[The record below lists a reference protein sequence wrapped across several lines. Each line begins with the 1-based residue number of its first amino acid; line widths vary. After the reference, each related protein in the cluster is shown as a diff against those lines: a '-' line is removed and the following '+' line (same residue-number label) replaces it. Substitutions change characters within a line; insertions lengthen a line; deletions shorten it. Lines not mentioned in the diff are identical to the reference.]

1 MAVISNDTKAI
12 ELINIITVEPEDQQA
27 MVDTVSEILEDIAEK
42 QPGFVS
48 FKVYK
53 SLDRTRV
60 AYFIR
65 WRSQNEGLAWFEDIR
80 DALKVSKSRVKNADY
95 HLYEVIEDLS
105 L

>member
-1 MAVISNDTKAI
+1 MAVISNDRNAI

-27 MVDTVSEILEDIAEK
+27 IVDTVSEILKDIAEK
-42 QPGFVS
+42 QPGFIS

-53 SLDRTRV
+53 SLDRARV

-65 WRSQNEGLAWFEDIR
+65 WRSQDEGLAWFEDIR

-95 HLYEVIEDLS
+95 HLYEVIEDVS
-105 L
+105 R